1 MPVQIASTNVE
12 DHPLAELTYVIET
25 APWRVAGETLQLTTL
40 KNVESSIDQV
50 IDWLEVKGYAPEQ
63 IENLAPYFGVVWPS
77 SLALCAYLDQG
88 DVKRRILGR
97 SVVELGCGLGLPA
110 MICSRAGGKC
120 VVVDSHP
127 SVPSFLRLNV
137 SQNEPLNLIFE
148 SPEDLVAECKTT
160 GRVFDWVI
168 ASDVLYD
175 RSMAAGFAEVIS
187 VIASSDATCVVTD
200 PGRAYVNE
208 FVSAMQARGWAE
220 DFVIWSVPA
229 GFSSAGKETDVF
241 VMVFRRKKSRDKV
254 TDNF

>member
-12 DHPLAELTYVIET
+12 DHPLADLNYVTET
-25 APWRVAGETLQLTTL
+25 ASWRVAGETLQLTTL

-50 IDWLEVKGYAPEQ
+50 IDWLEVKGYAPEH
-63 IENLAPYFGVVWPS
+63 IENLAPYFGVVWPA

-88 DVKRRILGR
+88 DVKRRIRGR

-110 MICSRAGGKC
+110 MICSRAGGEC

-127 SVPSFLRLNV
+127 SVPSFLRVNV
-137 SQNEPLNLIFE
+137 AQNEPLNLVFE

-175 RSMAAGFAEVIS
+175 RSMAVGFADVIS

-208 FVSAMQARGWAE
+208 FVTAMRARGWVE
-220 DFVIWSVPA
+220 DFVIWSVPS
-229 GFSSAGKETDVF
+229 GFSSTGKETDVF
-241 VMVFRRKKSRDKV
+241 VMVFRRKTSRDQV

>member
-1 MPVQIASTNVE
+1 MPVQIASKDIE
-12 DHPLAELTYVIET
+12 DHPLSELTYVTET

-50 IDWLEVKGYAPEQ
+50 IDWLEVKGYAAEQ
-63 IENLAPYFGVVWPS
+63 IENLAPYFGVVWPA

-88 DVKRRILGR
+88 DVKRRIRHR

-110 MICSRAGGKC
+110 MICSRAGGEC

-137 SQNEPLNLIFE
+137 SQNEPLSLTFK
-148 SPEDLVAECKTT
+148 SPEDLVSECKTQ
-160 GRVFDWVI
+160 GKVFDWVI

-175 RSMAAGFAEVIS
+175 RAMAEGFAEVMS
-187 VIASSDATCVVTD
+187 LIASPDATCVVTD

-208 FVSAMQARGWAE
+208 FVTAMRARGWVE

-229 GFSSAGKETDVF
+229 GFSSTSKETDVF
-241 VMVFRRKKSRDKV
+241 VMVFGRKTPRDQV